1 MRPGQT
7 GGVARTGT
15 DHHARPIVA
24 TLAGI
29 LMAGALL
36 GACSSN
42 SPSTTPGGSASSG
55 GSSTTTARTSP
66 GSTHATTSP
75 GSTASVAAGPARCA
89 TTTLTA
95 VVSGS
100 SGAAGTREV
109 TVALTSTSAVP
120 CVLAGYPG
128 LLLQTAS
135 GSALPTAVV
144 RQGSYSFTAMAP
156 TTVTLT
162 HGESAYFNI
171 GYSDVPVG
179 SETSC
184 PTSASVQ
191 VTPPNAFDHLVMSA
205 ALAPCGGGTLV
216 VSPVFLSTGSNSLT
230 TAPPAG

>member
-1 MRPGQT
+1 MRVTSST
-7 GGVARTGT
+7 GHSRVV
-15 DHHARPIVA
+15 VA
-24 TLAGI
+24 TVAGI
-29 LMAGALL
+29 LTAGALL

-42 SPSTTPGGSASSG
+42 SRSTTPGGSASSG
-55 GSSTTTARTSP
+55 GSSTTARTSP
-66 GSTHATTSP
+66 GSTPGTTSP
-75 GSTASVAAGPARCA
+75 GSTTSAATGPARCA
-89 TTTLTA
+89 ATALTA

-100 SGAAGTREV
+100 SGAAGTIET
-109 TVALTSTSAVP
+109 TVALTSTSASP
-120 CVLAGYPG
+120 CVLDGYPG

-144 RQGSYSFTAMAP
+144 RKGSYSFTAMAS

-179 SETSC
+179 TETTC

-191 VTPPNAFDHLVMSA
+191 VTPPNAVDHLVMAA

-216 VSPVFLSTGSNSLT
+216 VSPVFLSTGSNSQT